1 MSQKRIEQLVQGLA
15 EPIIEELNY
24 ELVDLEFKKESGNW
38 YLRFY
43 IDKPG
48 GITLDDC
55 QKFSELIGDK
65 LDEVDPIPH
74 RYYLEVSSPGLDR
87 PLKRDQDFVRFKGR
101 KVHVKLYKSV
111 NGAKNYYGELI
122 GLEDGKVVIQ
132 DGELVYAFPKQDIA
146 VVRLVIDI

>member
-1 MSQKRIEQLVQGLA
+1 MSQSRIEKAVQALA
-15 EPIIEELNY
+15 EPIAEELNY
-24 ELVDLEFKKESGNW
+24 ELVDLEFKKESGSW

-55 QKFSELIGDK
+55 QIFSECISDK
-65 LDEVDPIPH
+65 LDETDPIPH

-87 PLKRDQDFVRFKGR
+87 PLKRDKDFVRFKGR
-101 KVHVKLYKSV
+101 KVHVKLYKAV
-111 NGAKNYYGELI
+111 NGMKNYYGELI
-122 GLEDGKVVIQ
+122 GLEEGKVVIRDKDQ
-132 DGELVYAFPKQDIA
+132 IHAFPRQDIA

>member
-74 RYYLEVSSPGLDR
+74 RYYLEGSSPGLDR